1 MELIQLS
8 LEDIT
13 PQEEAND
20 PCENCTTLAGVF
32 CFFLRSDVLKA

>member
-13 PQEEAND
+13 PQEEAKD
-20 PCENCTTLAGVF
+20 PCEGCTNKT
-32 CFFLRSDVLKA
+32 CERRLRSHEKQ

>member
-13 PQEEAND
+13 PQEEAKD
-20 PCENCTTLAGVF
+20 LCEGCTNKTCEWGLCSHANE
-32 CFFLRSDVLKA
+32 

>member
-13 PQEEAND
+13 PQEEAKD
-20 PCENCTTLAGVF
+20 PCEVCTNKTFEWCLYSHAN
-32 CFFLRSDVLKA
+32 D

>member
-13 PQEEAND
+13 PQEEAKD
-20 PCENCTTLAGVF
+20 P
-32 CFFLRSDVLKA
+32 LRGLYKQNV

>member
-20 PCENCTTLAGVF
+20 PCENCTT
-32 CFFLRSDVLKA
+32 RSCEWGICSHANE